1 VRGWQASHGQRLRF
15 RPCTAAPQQVQVALY
30 HDSADLSL
38 PSYNGHI
45 LCVSVQEL
53 TFETQYLAAISL
65 VTAILLGNTFAFSF
79 DRQRQIIAEMS
90 EEVFALE
97 LLLQELFIE
106 ISEPHLRWRVIKHI
120 KCAPRLVQ
128 RGLAR
133 GTSRFPASHMCMP
146 SCTRKL

>member
-1 VRGWQASHGQRLRF
+1 M
-15 RPCTAAPQQVQVALY
+15 
-30 HDSADLSL
+30 
-38 PSYNGHI
+38 
-45 LCVSVQEL
+45 QEL
-53 TFETQYLAAISL
+53 TFETQYLSAISL

-120 KCAPRLVQ
+120 KCAAAASCSSSVAGGAGAWR
-128 RGLAR
+128 A
-133 GTSRFPASHMCMP
+133 GTVRQAE
-146 SCTRKL
+146 

>member
-1 VRGWQASHGQRLRF
+1 M
-15 RPCTAAPQQVQVALY
+15 
-30 HDSADLSL
+30 
-38 PSYNGHI
+38 
-45 LCVSVQEL
+45 QEL

-65 VTAILLGNTFAFSF
+65 VTAILLGNTFGFSF

-120 KCAPRLVQ
+120 KCALWHRLNLRSQ
-128 RGLAR
+128 GHALP
-133 GTSRFPASHMCMP
+133 GTAAGEADTGHELRL
-146 SCTRKL
+146 TRVMS